1 MDKWQEFQ
9 NELNNF
15 ITETNKSSR
24 VQIEVKSLGENQ
36 LMLHYERNHKYVR
49 LITSRRRNCYS

>member
-24 VQIEVKSLGENQ
+24 VQIEVKSLGE
-36 LMLHYERNHKYVR
+36 
-49 LITSRRRNCYS
+49 IS